1 MHLLSLYYQSYS
13 YILSRGTSSINT
25 TKIYIGYLP
34 VSMNDAVLREAFEKH
49 CEVSEV
55 MYFIGY
61 FVVLKK
67 GMRKDI
73 LRSFVM
79 GSLL

>member
-1 MHLLSLYYQSYS
+1 
-13 YILSRGTSSINT
+13 
-25 TKIYIGYLP
+25 
-34 VSMNDAVLREAFEKH
+34 MNDAVLREAFEKH

-79 GSLL
+79 GLLR